1 MDNGILE
8 MIQGQ
13 IGYRFKNPDL
23 LQQAFVRRSYSQEHG
38 GEDNEV
44 LEFIGD
50 KVLDFIVVK
59 LLSEKYGFTLSECDD
74 YDANEEFDEFACKKS
89 ESELTEIKK
98 ALVQKKNLST
108 RIDILGLE
116 EFLILG
122 KGDLQKKVYKE
133 DSVKEDLFE
142 AILGAIAIDSNWDM
156 EVLQSVVEVMLDPD
170 SMLCGDG
177 VDNYVSFIQEW
188 FVKEYDDYPKFNYAN
203 SSYYDETNGFRRANE
218 IRAKIERDNVFQAIN
233 IQEYYQ
239 THFKCFLDLFDKRFI
254 GYGISKSLARKSLC
268 KLIYEHLDDNDLL
281 YSIRDEIE
289 NPNKNDAINQ
299 LEILARR
306 GYFSIPT
313 YTFDEDHDKN
323 GNPVWKSTCCITEEN
338 KSFIA
343 KSSSKKEAKKVA
355 AYKMLQYVLNDQG
368 SVIMSKWCFNYDSG
382 EYEDIDKDG
391 YSWTR

>member
-1 MDNGILE
+1 MKNEDLKF
-8 MIQGQ
+8 IQDQ
-13 IGYRFKNPDL
+13 IGYEFQNLDL

-59 LLSEKYGFTLSECDD
+59 LLSERYGFTLSECDD
-74 YDANEEFDEFACKKS
+74 YDANEEFDEFVCEKS
-89 ESELTEIKK
+89 ESDLTEIKK
-98 ALVQKKNLST
+98 TLVQKKNLAE
-108 RIDILGLE
+108 RIDVLDLD

-122 KGDLQKKVYKE
+122 KGDIQKKVYKE

-156 EVLQSVVEVMLDPD
+156 KILQSTVEVMLDPD
-170 SMLCGDG
+170 SILCGNG

-188 FVKEYDDYPKFNYAN
+188 FVKEYGDYPKFSYDN
-203 SSYYDETNGFRRANE
+203 SSYYDEAGWFGRVNE
-218 IRAKIERDNVFQAIN
+218 IRAKIERENVFQVIN
-233 IQEYYQ
+233 IQDYYQ

-254 GYGISKSLARKSLC
+254 GYGTSKSLARKDLC
-268 KLIYEHLDDNDLL
+268 KLIYEYLKDNDLF

-313 YTFDEDHDKN
+313 YQFEESHDDN
-323 GNPVWKSTCCITEEN
+323 GNPIWKSTCCIVEKN
-338 KSFIA
+338 QKCSA

-355 AYKMLQYVLNDQG
+355 AYKMLQHVL
-368 SVIMSKWCFNYDSG
+368 
-382 EYEDIDKDG
+382 KD
-391 YSWTR
+391 